1 VFKIARALQ
10 KMKLSETPLLIGHD
24 LIRAN
29 VERVRD
35 ESIDFLIEEEA
46 RRQGYLA
53 VESMIRS
60 VVHQEKIEKKQ
71 MMNLMIYT
79 RENLPSDALKHGS

>member
-1 VFKIARALQ
+1 
-10 KMKLSETPLLIGHD
+10 IGHD
-24 LIRAN
+24 LIHAN

-60 VVHQEKIEKKQ
+60 VVHKEQVEKKQ
-71 MMNLMIYT
+71 LMNLMIYT
-79 RENLPSDALKHGS
+79 MENLPSDPLEHGG